1 MNRTKVGQGPNDG
14 GCTDYKVEI
23 QKESED
29 YDMRKSMI
37 TSIDTITQVSIKF
50 QEKKKNT
57 KKWV

>member
-1 MNRTKVGQGPNDG
+1 
-14 GCTDYKVEI
+14 VEI